1 MAARHAFTVPMHA
14 VKFLYTATF
23 HWGLKVATHCCVV
36 VHQCFIQDQPD
47 TTEISQIQLP
57 SRVPNDLIFIL
68 QHNDVFCP
76 SVWCDSGVFSKFR
89 PRASLGSPIARI
101 ATPAA

>member
-1 MAARHAFTVPMHA
+1 MAARHAFTVPEHA

-23 HWGLKVATHCCVV
+23 HGGLMVATHCCVV

-47 TTEISQIQLP
+47 TTEISQIQLQ

-68 QHNDVFCP
+68 QHYDVFLQ
-76 SVWCDSGVFSKFR
+76 VSGVTVVSS
-89 PRASLGSPIARI
+89 PSLGLGHHSDRLSLGL
-101 ATPAA
+101 